1 MTHLRGLRLG
11 GAEKA
16 RKLLPN
22 HRQTYR
28 VGACAC
34 HREAYNRVL
43 GEYLRTARAV
53 PTPESIIV
61 VIASSDCNCNL
72 WFRNITYLSQSLC
85 HDAQHNPALKPGA
98 KPTP

>member
-11 GAEKA
+11 GAVKA

-43 GEYLRTARAV
+43 GEYLRTARAA
-53 PTPESIIV
+53 TPESIIV

-85 HDAQHNPALKPGA
+85 HDAQHNPALNPGA